1 MEADLALFFQ
11 ESKFG
16 ASKTELIFAECKTFN
31 DFQKKDADKMEKLGD
46 AFPGA
51 VLVFAS
57 LKESL
62 SEEENAVLCPLVNR
76 CREYWKNERPV
87 NPMLILTGT
96 ELFAELDLLKAWED
110 AGGLRAAYAKRIGPR
125 DLPELC
131 DMTQRVYL
139 GMKPWHQWLDEESG
153 RMSSVNPTTPRTPDG
168 EIVRSDN

>member
-1 MEADLALFFQ
+1 MKWAYRTSGLFHSANQAHGAYTVLLMLRFFSELLDGATTPLMSFTARKGKTNEMEADLALFFQ

-31 DFQKKDADKMEKLGD
+31 DFQMKDADKMEKLGD

-87 NPMLILTGT
+87 NPVLILTGT
-96 ELFAELDLLKAWED
+96 ETF
-110 AGGLRAAYAKRIGPR
+110 RRIR
-125 DLPELC
+125 FIKS
-131 DMTQRVYL
+131 L
-139 GMKPWHQWLDEESG
+139 GRCGW
-153 RMSSVNPTTPRTPDG
+153 SSCR
-168 EIVRSDN
+168 IR